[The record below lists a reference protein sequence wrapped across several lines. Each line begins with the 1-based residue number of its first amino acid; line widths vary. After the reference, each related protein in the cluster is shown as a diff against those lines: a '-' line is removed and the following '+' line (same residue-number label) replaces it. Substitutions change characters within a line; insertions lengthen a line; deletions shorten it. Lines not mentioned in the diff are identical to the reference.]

1 LARTIKAFAAN
12 LTLVVAASAV
22 SLIALEL
29 MVRAWRGVPVFA
41 MRDFRALAST
51 DARAEYDPE
60 LGWRIKSNVAISGFN
75 TLDYGIRKNG
85 REHGIR
91 TGGMLAVGD
100 SFTVG
105 YEVADEET
113 WPALLEQLTATPVV
127 NGGVAGYGIDQSI
140 MRAEQLLPVV
150 RPSVLLVGM
159 LRQDIER
166 ANHSTYGHPKP
177 YYVVDNNDLV
187 LRNSPVPKRTTTGTI
202 WLSVKHWLGHSL
214 IAERLMAKLDPL
226 GWYGYTY
233 AHIQNDPVDVACK
246 LLQRLKRRTDA
257 LSIRTL
263 LVVQYG
269 SLLIEQD
276 EQPPSDAQRVGEC
289 ARFMGIQV
297 VDEFAT
303 LRALF
308 KSDRATF
315 ARLYV
320 SGPTPTGGHMSA
332 TGNLRIAH
340 LIADALKQPP
350 TIGSTDASPAPAPA
364 PTPTP
369 RSN

>member
-1 LARTIKAFAAN
+1 
-12 LTLVVAASAV
+12 SA
-22 SLIALEL
+22 
-29 MVRAWRGVPVFA
+29 
-41 MRDFRALAST
+41 
-51 DARAEYDPE
+51 Y
-60 LGWRIKSNVAISGFN
+60 GF
-75 TLDYGIRKNG
+75 
-85 REHGIR
+85 
-91 TGGMLAVGD
+91 
-100 SFTVG
+100 
-105 YEVADEET
+105 
-113 WPALLEQLTATPVV
+113 
-127 NGGVAGYGIDQSI
+127 
-140 MRAEQLLPVV
+140 
-150 RPSVLLVGM
+150 
-159 LRQDIER
+159 
-166 ANHSTYGHPKP
+166 PKP
-177 YYVVDNNDLV
+177 YFVVDGNGVV
-187 LRNSPVPKRTTTGTI
+187 LRSCPVPKGTTTGTI
-202 WLSVKHWLGHSL
+202 WLSVRHWLGHSL
-214 IAERLMAKLDPL
+214 IADRLMAKLDPM

-303 LRALF
+303 LRAVF

-320 SGPTPTGGHMSA
+320 SPTAPLGHMSA

-364 PTPTP
+364 PRKTPPTITDETKDDWKKW
-369 RSN
+369 